1 MKILE
6 INKIQRAEDG
16 LYYRRKFDADV
27 SAEISAI
34 IIQFPIRFIIE
45 TGPLGNKDLD
55 IDFIEAPNYPV
66 LPLKKALSEMIL
78 SMDSEGQLP

>member
-6 INKIQRAEDG
+6 ISKIQRAEDG
-16 LYYRRKFDADV
+16 LYYRRKFNADV
-27 SAEISAI
+27 SAEISATV
-34 IIQFPIRFIIE
+34 IQFPIRFIIE

-55 IDFIEAPNYPV
+55 IDLIEPPNYPII
-66 LPLKKALSEMIL
+66 PLRKALSETIL